1 MNSANIGEN
10 FLQKLQA
17 RDFDSLQDLFQS
29 NVTGRLLITPGLM
42 TVYDSTNLAK
52 KIKSWFGNADHFELM
67 NSKISF
73 VADRLAVNYKFKLH
87 ENNVWY
93 ECEQQTFSEINDE
106 KIKSFDLLCSG
117 FQKIE

>member
-1 MNSANIGEN
+1 MNSKIIGEN
-10 FLQKLQA
+10 FLQKLKV
-17 RDFDSLQDLFQS
+17 RDFDGLQGSFHTD
-29 NVTGRLLITPGLM
+29 VTGRLLISPGLM
-42 TVYDSTNLAK
+42 TVYDSTNLVK
-52 KIKSWFGNADHFELM
+52 KIKQWFGNADHFELM
-67 NSKISF
+67 NSTISQ
-73 VADRLAVNYKFKLH
+73 VANSLSVNYKFKIH